1 MIALL
6 FCFGLVV
13 NVLDAVYRLT
23 MSFATF
29 QRLLLTAKAGNVAR
43 TKVPMMLLRL
53 IISLVYLVSF
63 QYCRLRY
70 LWLSLGV
77 ISLVSSLL
85 WLVTAFRKPVTP
97 SPQIPKDMDE
107 ETLRRAFKRNK
118 IGTGVTSVLMLLV
131 WTYSWYGVAFAVV
144 ANH

>member
-85 WLVTAFRKPVTP
+85 WLVTAFRKPATP